1 MTNGPH
7 KFQGP
12 RDKRPRVESRI
23 TGRWGGGGG
32 GDWRRKEETIWH
44 NQIISVV
51 GSQQRRNHLN
61 GWTSRDYSYFC
72 VAVDLCWSNIMMNC
86 CGSVRQTRRK
96 RRWSSSLFSDCNAD
110 RRTDGVKRQADWA
123 APVIWSGDEQF
134 EPFRRSFSPSV
145 REDDDVLSSGEE
157 KIMSFAAYVVWSPV
171 STWWA
176 SIEYRSLLSYRLN
189 S

>member
-72 VAVDLCWSNIMMNC
+72 AAVDLCWSNIMMNC

-134 EPFRRSFSPSV
+134 EPFRRSFSPRRRRRAFFRR
-145 REDDDVLSSGEE
+145 REDHDIRGVCRVVSSLHLMGFNR
-157 KIMSFAAYVVWSPV
+157 ISQSP
-171 STWWA
+171 
-176 SIEYRSLLSYRLN
+176 IL
-189 S
+189 